1 MGTLGSAIAIDD
13 ISIKS
18 GNCGGNSPQNTSFRC
33 LPTTQLIPKN
43 KVCDGVKD
51 CVNGADELDCGS
63 CMFTVANKDDCG
75 FTESIPGIQ

>member
-18 GNCGGNSPQNTSFRC
+18 GSCGGKGSQNTSFQC
-33 LPTTQLIPKN
+33 LPSTQVISVS

-51 CVNGADELDCGS
+51 CANGADELDCGS
-63 CMFTVANKDDCG
+63 CMFKDPNACG
-75 FTESIPGIQ
+75 FHESVPGEY